1 MISGTT
7 LGLVAALGTAVG
19 WSGTALFFSASGRRV
34 GSEAVNLTR
43 LLIAIALLGAAHWW
57 LRGAPV
63 PLDADAERWK
73 WLAVSGLTGLVVGD
87 IALFEA
93 YVLLGPRLPSLLMGL
108 APIMGALF
116 GWAALGE
123 RLAALQVA
131 AILCT
136 VGGVGIVVAERAPVA
151 RDPADAPHFTRGV
164 ALGLVGAIGQAAGLV
179 ASKRA
184 MVGAYPAISATLGRI
199 LVAAV
204 VLWLLAL
211 ARGRVPRVVRAWR
224 DRRALA
230 LIAAG
235 AVCGPFIGIWLSLF
249 AVRQAPVGLAS
260 AVMAISPILVLAIE
274 AARGRHVTGQ
284 ALAGTMAAVGGVAL
298 LFIVG

>member
-7 LGLVAALGTAVG
+7 LGLVAALGTAIG
-19 WSGTALFFSASGRRV
+19 WTGTALFFSASGRRV

-43 LLIAIALLGAAHWW
+43 LLIAIALLGAAHW
-57 LRGAPV
+57 LLVGAPV
-63 PLDADAERWK
+63 PIDADAERWR

-93 YVLLGPRLPSLLMGL
+93 YVLLGPRLPSLLMAL
-108 APIMGALF
+108 APILGTLF
-116 GWAALGE
+116 SWGLLGE
-123 RLAALQVA
+123 RLALLQVA
-131 AILCT
+131 AIVLT
-136 VGGVGIVVAERAPVA
+136 VGGVAIVVAERTPGGRGADDA
-151 RDPADAPHFTRGV
+151 RLFTRGV
-164 ALGLVGAIGQAAGLV
+164 VLGLVGALGQAAGLV

-184 MVGAYPAISATLGRI
+184 MAGDYSALSATLGRI
-199 LVAAV
+199 LIAAI

-211 ARGRVPRVVRAWR
+211 IRGRIPHVVRAWR

-235 AVCGPFIGIWLSLF
+235 AVCGPFIGIWLSLY
-249 AVRQAPVGLAS
+249 AVREAPVGLAS
-260 AVMAISPILVLAIE
+260 AVMAISPILVLAVE

-284 ALAGTMAAVGGVAL
+284 AVVGTAVAVGGVAL
-298 LFIVG
+298 LFAVG